1 MSNSESTATKKKKS
15 IVIILLVLL
24 AGSLGFNIFQ
34 IKSYTSKV
42 EQHENQYSQLSEEHT
57 EVNQLLEDSKAL
69 AKKLE
74 GDVAEKDEEIQSKLA
89 EIKRIKLENDSLIKS
104 GMNKEELNRR
114 LKANLAMVR
123 KLNKQLES
131 KVDELLLKNK
141 KLETK
146 NTALVQNLDSVKT
159 INTNLSEK
167 VAIASTLQVPS
178 PTINTYKKR
187 NSKNKPWKKTSLAR
201 RTNKVEVKFTI
212 MANEITE
219 PGEKA
224 VSLKIVSAN
233 GSTVGTLNKD
243 GEDSEVQANGSK
255 NYAAHKTFTYTG
267 AAQNITLDYI
277 TDEAELAEGIYTA
290 EILIDGEVANRS
302 GFELK

>member
-1 MSNSESTATKKKKS
+1 MSNSKSTAIKKNKS
-15 IVIILLVLL
+15 IVILLSVLL

-146 NTALVQNLDSVKT
+146 KYGFGAEFR
-159 INTNLSEK
+159 LSE
-167 VAIASTLQVPS
+167 
-178 PTINTYKKR
+178 N
-187 NSKNKPWKKTSLAR
+187 NKH
-201 RTNKVEVKFTI
+201 
-212 MANEITE
+212 E
-219 PGEKA
+219 PFRKSRHC
-224 VSLKIVSAN
+224 V
-233 GSTVGTLNKD
+233 
-243 GEDSEVQANGSK
+243 
-255 NYAAHKTFTYTG
+255 
-267 AAQNITLDYI
+267 YI
-277 TDEAELAEGIYTA
+277 TSSI
-290 EILIDGEVANRS
+290 ANN
-302 GFELK
+302 